1 MLCFPRFLA
10 RVFCPLVLMLQIGLG
25 DRTVHVHD

>member
-10 RVFCPLVLMLQIGLG
+10 RVFCPLVLMLIGLG
-25 DRTVHVHD
+25 DRAVHVHD